1 MAKPVIVIVP
11 GAWHRPKHFQHLID
25 RLTKLNYEAVGVTL
39 PSVDSS
45 PPHQTWEQDAQ
56 AIRKVILEYL
66 DAGQDVLTLAHSFG
80 GISMSEAVKG
90 LGKEAREKQGLKNGV
105 VRLVYM
111 CAMALPEGQTHVAQ
125 ITPVTPEEEE
135 IERHRQE
142 LQKKYGAMKFT
153 EVGLLA
159 VFARMSDD
167 SRS

>member
-25 RLTKLNYEAVGVTL
+25 RLIKLNYEAVGVTL

-66 DAGQDVLTLAHSFG
+66 DARKDVLTLAHSFG

-111 CAMALPEGQTHVAQ
+111 CAMALPEGKTHVAQ

-135 IERHRQE
+135 IERQRQE
-142 LQKKYGAMKFT
+142 LQKKTGAMKFT
-153 EVGLLA
+153 EVGLLT
-159 VFARMSDD
+159 VFAKMLDD